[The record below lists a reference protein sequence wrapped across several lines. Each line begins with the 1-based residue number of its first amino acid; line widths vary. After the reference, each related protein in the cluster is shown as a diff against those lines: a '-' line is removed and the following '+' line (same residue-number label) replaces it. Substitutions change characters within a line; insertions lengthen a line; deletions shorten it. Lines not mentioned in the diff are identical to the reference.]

1 MLLIPTN
8 IPVSKES
15 FPMPDAVWCSVNIS
29 VSPYP
34 PLPSKEEKGG
44 PASVENFGFN

>member
-1 MLLIPTN
+1 MYTLPIPTN

-29 VSPYP
+29 VSPYQ
-34 PLPSKEEKGG
+34 PLPSKEEKGREK
-44 PASVENFGFN
+44 VVLLL